1 MDNGQDIRL
10 YQAWREFV
18 TSGII
23 DAGVVRPVIAE
34 SWKRCRARGIN
45 PYRLRTSDQLT
56 PDDLR
61 ERLERKR
68 LLIST
73 ARPYIRELQGFFRGT
88 GFLTA
93 LCDEEGYLLHLE
105 GDADMLHYA
114 AVLGDT
120 PGAYWGEERIGTG
133 AISTC
138 LVTGE
143 PIQVVGAEHWF
154 ADHQSWACSGAP
166 IRDAGAGTT
175 GALGISGPFTACHKH
190 TLGMAIMAAKSV
202 ELGLRWQEQHP
213 DLEPLA

>member
-18 TSGII
+18 STGVI
-23 DAGVVRPVIAE
+23 DAGIVRPVIAE

-45 PYRLRTSDQLT
+45 PYKLRVSDQLT
-56 PDDLR
+56 PEDLA

-68 LLIST
+68 LLIATS
-73 ARPYIRELQGFFRGT
+73 RPFVRELQGFLRGI

-93 LCDEEGYLLHLE
+93 LCDEQGYLLYLE

-133 AISTC
+133 AISTS
-138 LVTGE
+138 L
-143 PIQVVGAEHWF
+143 IVGAPLQVIGSEHWF
-154 ADHQSWACSGAP
+154 ADHQTWACSGAP
-166 IRDAGAGTT
+166 IRDPGGQIV

-190 TLGMAIMAAKSV
+190 TLGMVVMAAKSI

-213 DLEPLA
+213 DLAPLE

>member
-1 MDNGQDIRL
+1 MTNGQDIRL

-18 TSGII
+18 SSGQL
-23 DAGVVRPVIAE
+23 DLTVVRPVIAE

-45 PYRLRTSDQLT
+45 PYKLRTSDQLS
-56 PDDLR
+56 PENLA

-68 LLIST
+68 VLIST
-73 ARPYIRELQGFFRGT
+73 SRPCVRELQGFLRGT

-93 LCDEEGYLLHLE
+93 LCDEQGYLLHLE
-105 GDADMLHYA
+105 GDEDMLHYA

-138 LVTGE
+138 LVSRQ
-143 PIQVVGAEHWF
+143 PLQVIGAEHWF
-154 ADHQSWACSGAP
+154 ADHQSWACSGVP
-166 IRDAGAGTT
+166 IHDPAGEIT

-190 TLGMAIMAAKSV
+190 TLGMAVLAAKSV
-202 ELGLRWQEQHP
+202 ERALRWQDQHP
-213 DLEPLA
+213 DLMPFD

>member
-18 TSGII
+18 NTGII

-45 PYRLRTSDQLT
+45 PYKLRTSDQLS
-56 PDDLR
+56 PQDLA
-61 ERLERKR
+61 ERLACKSA
-68 LLIST
+68 LIAI

-93 LCDEEGYLLHLE
+93 LCDEQGYLLYLE
-105 GDADMLHYA
+105 GDEDMLHYA

-143 PIQVVGAEHWF
+143 PLQVIGAEHWF

-166 IRDAGAGTT
+166 IRDPDGNIT
-175 GALGISGPFTACHKH
+175 GALGVSGPFTACHKH
-190 TLGMAIMAAKSV
+190 TLGMAVLAAKSI
-202 ELGLRWQEQHP
+202 ELCLRWQEQHP
-213 DLEPLA
+213 DLTPPA